1 LDFRLLIFDGR
12 LRPWAELEAGPEPD
26 GKPVDMRTVGST
38 MTTER
43 KVIMPEHDEL
53 ISVLNE
59 AVALEYTAAIQYN
72 QHSMLLTGRDR
83 RLFEDMFKE
92 HSRESLDHAKIWGD
106 RIVYLG
112 GVPKAEIG
120 RIQQSTNLT
129 EMLEMD
135 WEVEKKAVEIYSRAR
150 KVCKHEAT
158 GYMLENHILD
168 EDKDVEELQKLLGKV
183 RIAENAASA
192 EKKVAGARR

>member
-1 LDFRLLIFDGR
+1 M
-12 LRPWAELEAGPEPD
+12 A
-26 GKPVDMRTVGST
+26 
-38 MTTER
+38 
-43 KVIMPEHDEL
+43 EHDEL

-83 RLFEDMFKE
+83 LLYEDLFKD
-92 HSRESLDHAKIWGD
+92 SSCESLGHAKLWGE

-112 GVPKAEIG
+112 GIPKAEIG
-120 RIQQSTNLT
+120 TIHQSTNVT

-135 WEVEKKAVEIYSRAR
+135 LEVEKKAVEIYSRAR
-150 KVCKHEAT
+150 RICKHEAT

-168 EDKDVEELQKLLGKV
+168 EDKDVEELQKLLGNV
-183 RIAENAASA
+183 AIAQAAAPA
-192 EKKVAGARR
+192 EKKVGSVRR

>member
-1 LDFRLLIFDGR
+1 M
-12 LRPWAELEAGPEPD
+12 A
-26 GKPVDMRTVGST
+26 
-38 MTTER
+38 
-43 KVIMPEHDEL
+43 EHDEL

-59 AVALEYTAAIQYN
+59 AVSLEYTAAIQYN

-83 RLFEDMFKE
+83 LLFEEIFQHHAK
-92 HSRESLDHAKIWGD
+92 ESLHHAKMWGE

-120 RIQQSTNLT
+120 AVQQSTDIT

-135 WEVEKKAVEIYSRAR
+135 LAVEKKAVEIYSRAH
-150 KVCKHEAT
+150 KVCKHEPT
-158 GYMLENHILD
+158 RYMLENHILD

-183 RIAENAASA
+183 GISQAAASGV
-192 EKKVAGARR
+192 KKVAFARR